1 MSKPVDYRAKAADA
15 CVAFASVLDEIQSIK
30 PMIIAA
36 LNKCEKPFDKV
47 VGSQGP
53 DPICEDQTHLGRY
66 FDNGGRLDTGF
77 WAGEEP
83 DDNHDSDISDCPAC
97 LEAYAL
103 CIQRKRLRQKRGA
116 ALRSVRYY
124 GRKAKEQS
132 Q

>member
-30 PMIIAA
+30 PMIAAA
-36 LNKCEKPFDKV
+36 LGKCEKPFEKV
-47 VGSQGP
+47 TGSIGGVP
-53 DPICEDQTHLGRY
+53 TTEEQTHLGRY
-66 FDNGGRLDTGF
+66 FDNGGRLDTGW
-77 WAGEEP
+77 WAGDEP

-103 CIQRKRLRQKRGA
+103 CIRRKRLRQKRGV

-132 Q
+132 L